1 MLRDSLQGMTI
12 LDIWCNHRL
21 ADPERRLLASGVAP
35 HRLTLTDPADDA
47 VAADASVAFGQP
59 NADRCAALARLGW
72 IQVASAG
79 YTAFDRTPIRA
90 ALAARGAALT
100 NSSSVYADPCAQHVL
115 AFMLADTRQL
125 PRALAHQ
132 LGDRAWDHRATRAA
146 SRRLGGQSV
155 VLVGF
160 GAIARRLV
168 ELLAPFGLDLVGV
181 RGAARGDE
189 PVPIVPLAELDAHLA
204 RADHV
209 VSTLPANAST
219 LRFFG
224 AERLAAIRP
233 GAVFHNIGRGTT
245 VDQAALGAALRSGKL
260 RAAYLDVTDPE
271 PLPPDDPLWSIP
283 SCVITPHT
291 AGGHADEPQ
300 RLVRHFLDNLAR
312 YTTGAP
318 LADRVI

>member
-1 MLRDSLQGMTI
+1 MATLN
-12 LDIWCNHRL
+12 IWCNHRL
-21 ADPERRLLASGVAP
+21 ADPERRLLESAAAS
-35 HRLTLTDPADDA
+35 HRLTLTDPADGD
-47 VAADASVAFGQP
+47 VSADADVAFGHP
-59 NADRCAALARLGW
+59 NAARCAALARLGW
-72 IQVASAG
+72 IHLDSAG
-79 YTAFDRTPIRA
+79 YTAFDTPATRA

-100 NSSSVYADPCAQHVL
+100 TSSSVYADPCAQHLL
-115 AFMLADTRQL
+115 AFMLADARQL

-132 LGDRAWDHRATRAA
+132 LTDRAWDHRAIRAA
-146 SRRLGGQSV
+146 SYRLTGQSV

-168 ELLAPFGLDLVGV
+168 ELLAPFRLDLVGV
-181 RGAARGDE
+181 RSAARGDE
-189 PVPIVPLAELDAHLA
+189 PVPIVPPADLDAHLA

-209 VSTLPANAST
+209 VSTLPASAGT

-233 GAVFHNIGRGTT
+233 GAVFYNIGRGTT
-245 VDQAALGAALRSGKL
+245 VDQAALGAALRSGRL

-283 SCVITPHT
+283 SCVITPHA